1 MTTFYTTTVGTWNSE
16 TAFFKGINELLDHL
30 QNVYQC
36 TADEL
41 EFSQAWK
48 DSYVFNDGDLFKKH
62 DGELSQ
68 EFCDSWNEHRVDP
81 DIRRDVETLND

>member
-1 MTTFYTTTVGTWNSE
+1 MTYFYTTTVGTTNNE
-16 TAFFKGINELLDHL
+16 TAFFRGINELLDHL

-48 DSYVFNDGDLFKKH
+48 DGELFKEH
-62 DGELSQ
+62 VGTLSN
-68 EFCDSWNEHRVDP
+68 EFCESWNKHRVDT
-81 DIRRDVETLND
+81 DARHDVETLDD

>member
-1 MTTFYTTTVGTWNSE
+1 MTTFYTTTVGTYNSE

-30 QNVYQC
+30 QNVHQC

-48 DSYVFNDGDLFKKH
+48 D
-62 DGELSQ
+62 GELFEEHVGQISKA
-68 EFCDSWNEHRVDP
+68 FCDSWNEYRVDP
-81 DIRRDVETLND
+81 DKRRDVESIDD

>member
-1 MTTFYTTTVGTWNSE
+1 MTYFYTTDVGTYEGE
-16 TAFFKGINELLDHL
+16 TAFFSGDSELLNHL

-48 DSYVFNDGDLFKKH
+48 D
-62 DGELSQ
+62 GELFEEHVGRISRK
-68 EFCDSWNEHRVDP
+68 FCKDWNSRRIDT
-81 DIRRDVETLND
+81 DARRDVATLNE

>member
-1 MTTFYTTTVGTWNSE
+1 MTYFYTTDIGTYEGE
-16 TAFFKGINELLDHL
+16 TAFFSGDNELFDHL

-48 DSYVFNDGDLFKKH
+48 D
-62 DGELSQ
+62 GELFEEHVGTISKA
-68 EFCDSWNEHRVDP
+68 FCDSWNKYRVDP
-81 DIRRDVETLND
+81 DKRRDVETLNE

>member
-1 MTTFYTTTVGTWNSE
+1 MSVFYTTTIGTIEGE

-48 DSYVFNDGDLFKKH
+48 DSYVFNDGELFQQH
-62 DGELSQ
+62 VGQISQ
-68 EFCDSWNEHRVDP
+68 EFCDSWNKYRVDP
-81 DIRRDVETLND
+81 DRQRDVETLND